1 MDYVLAPFLWLIGVL
16 VSIILWIVTQ
26 VLWIL
31 LWLVLPLA
39 VVAFVA
45 LRITERALGQE
56 KVRAWVRVRTRKYGS
71 AVSKRVQ
78 RWIFALGVVPVR
90 ALCRLAQRRQLV
102 MATAVVAMAARV
114 GEAVAAA
121 TAVTDEK
128 LSRTG
133 KIESVSRTHRHCC
146 LNRASRFPSTQS
158 VRPLPRPS
166 RSLSPY

>member
-1 MDYVLAPFLWLIGVL
+1 MDYVLAPFLWLIGIL
-16 VSIILWIVTQ
+16 ASIILWIVTQ

-71 AVSKRVQ
+71 AVSKRMQ

-90 ALCRLAQRRQLV
+90 VLFWFMLYAVWHSVVSLLWRPRWSPWRRAWAKRWRQQPQLQ
-102 MATAVVAMAARV
+102 T
-114 GEAVAAA
+114 
-121 TAVTDEK
+121 K
-128 LSRTG
+128 S
-133 KIESVSRTHRHCC
+133 
-146 LNRASRFPSTQS
+146 
-158 VRPLPRPS
+158 
-166 RSLSPY
+166 